1 MPDYILKFRK
11 PGDNPVPVVGGM
23 TGDEWIELAN
33 PTWPNEHDRAAEWGA
48 WATWYGIAES
58 DTLQG
63 WQAARGNDD
72 ERHICP
78 LQLGTIER
86 CIRLWTNPGETV
98 LDPFNGIG
106 STGDQALRMERKYIG
121 IELKPEYWQV
131 SVRNLKAAE
140 ADMNT
145 PDLFSWAA
153 SVEDSGY
160 VTA

>member
-1 MPDYILKFRK
+1 
-11 PGDNPVPVVGGM
+11 
-23 TGDEWIELAN
+23 
-33 PTWPNEHDRAAEWGA
+33 
-48 WATWYGIAES
+48 
-58 DTLQG
+58 LQG

-140 ADMNT
+140 SDMT
-145 PDLFSWAA
+145 SIDLFSWAA
-153 SVEDSGY
+153 MEVEVEAEASR
-160 VTA
+160 T